1 MIPISPTNSKIFE
14 LKFDFLTIYCVGKTV
29 GGKSLK
35 FREYS
40 QTISVNIYILWVLLT
55 AEKSSDQKTDQK
67 LKFTGFQIA
76 WRVNIHP
83 SLWTLKWPAKF
94 NLTIS
99 VYAARLLTDNLDNL
113 DSAESDFIFAELH
126 SLVYDSNNYQN
137 QIFRCQV
144 EILFR

>member
-1 MIPISPTNSKIFE
+1 M
-14 LKFDFLTIYCVGKTV
+14 GKTV
-29 GGKSLK
+29 GGKSPK

-40 QTISVNIYILWVLLT
+40 QTISVNIYNVDSTYFGYCWLRKKVLTKKPTKNWNLQG
-55 AEKSSDQKTDQK
+55 SK
-67 LKFTGFQIA
+67 LRGL
-76 WRVNIHP
+76 NIHP
-83 SLWTLKWPAKF
+83 SLLTLKWPAKF

-99 VYAARLLTDNLDNL
+99 VYAARLFNDNLDNL

-126 SLVYDSNNYQN
+126 SRVYDSNNYQN

>member
-29 GGKSLK
+29 GGSFAKSPK

-55 AEKSSDQKTDQK
+55 AEKSSEQKPDQK

-76 WRVNIHP
+76 WIKYSP
-83 SLWTLKWPAKF
+83 FFMDIKMSSQIQP
-94 NLTIS
+94 
-99 VYAARLLTDNLDNL
+99 
-113 DSAESDFIFAELH
+113 
-126 SLVYDSNNYQN
+126 NN
-137 QIFRCQV
+137 
-144 EILFR
+144 

>member
-76 WRVNIHP
+76 WIKYSP
-83 SLWTLKWPAKF
+83 FFMDIKMTSQIQP
-94 NLTIS
+94 
-99 VYAARLLTDNLDNL
+99 
-113 DSAESDFIFAELH
+113 
-126 SLVYDSNNYQN
+126 NN
-137 QIFRCQV
+137 
-144 EILFR
+144 